1 MYEYIVDSIVDEIKD
16 KMSVM
21 VEASGRHIHLSQD
34 DADILFGKG
43 YKFTIKKEL
52 SQPGQFAYNERVTIK
67 GPKGEIKNV
76 AILGPCRNNT
86 QVEISLTD
94 ARALGIDAP
103 IRLSGDILNTPGCTV
118 FSNTAKINIKNGVI
132 VAKRHI
138 HVTPCDAKKYNIENN
153 DEVKIKIFSK
163 RPVIF
168 ENVVARV
175 SDKFKTSFHIDYD
188 EANSCGFKNECVGII
203 IQ

>member
-1 MYEYIVDSIVDEIKD
+1 MYEYIVDEIVDEIKE

-43 YKFTIKKEL
+43 YKFTVKKEL
-52 SQPGQFAYNERVTIK
+52 SQPGQYAYTERVTIK

-76 AILGPCRNNT
+76 AVLGPCRSHT

-94 ARALGIDAP
+94 SRILGIDAP
-103 IRLSGDILNTPGCTV
+103 IRLSGDISNTPGCTV
-118 FSNTAKINIKNGVI
+118 YSDTAKKDIKNGVI
-132 VAKRHI
+132 IAKRHI
-138 HVTPCDAKKYNIENN
+138 HITPCDAEKYNIKNN
-153 DEVKIKIFSK
+153 DTVKIKVFSK

-188 EANSCGFKNECVGII
+188 EANSCGFSDNCRGII
-203 IQ
+203 IH

>member
-1 MYEYIVDSIVDEIKD
+1 MYEYIVDSIVDEIKN

-34 DADILFGKG
+34 DADTLFGKG
-43 YKFTIKKEL
+43 YKFTVKKEL
-52 SQPGQFAYNERVTIK
+52 SQPGQYAYNERVTIK

-76 AILGPCRNNT
+76 AVLGPCRSKT
-86 QVEISLTD
+86 QIEISLTD
-94 ARALGIDAP
+94 ARLLGINAP
-103 IRLSGDILNTPGCTV
+103 VRLSGDTKDTPGCTV
-118 FSNTAKINIKNGVI
+118 FSDTAKIDVSSGVI

-138 HVTPCDAKKYNIENN
+138 HITPCDAEKYRIKNN
-153 DEVKIKIFSK
+153 DEVKIKVYSK

-188 EANSCGFKNECVGII
+188 EANSCGFSNDCRGII